1 MIFAVVLSWGC
12 FKHNFPP
19 FYLHQRVALSTV
31 VNICKKLPSESPS
44 RFMEAVPILCNLLQH
59 EDRQAWT
66 VYRVFLL
73 LFIFLRNF
81 FLSIHL
87 LLTFHYVFISN
98 SQLVEYVAICLI
110 KIVEQVS
117 QSSEMLDELCKNALI
132 GQIVH
137 LLDLNS
143 RTTVSRPIYNVGKI
157 F

>member
-1 MIFAVVLSWGC
+1 MRID
-12 FKHNFPP
+12 
-19 FYLHQRVALSTV
+19 R
-31 VNICKKLPSESPS
+31 
-44 RFMEAVPILCNLLQH
+44 H
-59 EDRQAWT
+59 E
-66 VYRVFLL
+66 
-73 LFIFLRNF
+73 LFIEFFIIIYLRNI

-87 LLTFHYVFISN
+87 LLTFHYFFISN

>member
-1 MIFAVVLSWGC
+1 MRID
-12 FKHNFPP
+12 
-19 FYLHQRVALSTV
+19 R
-31 VNICKKLPSESPS
+31 
-44 RFMEAVPILCNLLQH
+44 H
-59 EDRQAWT
+59 E
-66 VYRVFLL
+66 
-73 LFIFLRNF
+73 LFIEFFIIIYFFKNFF

-117 QSSEMLDELCKNALI
+117 QSSDMLDELCKNALI